1 MNYNLSIILC
11 ILLICLLL
19 AVVAETIYI
28 VRYKNNKKKKKSD
41 VVSDLATELIKIKKE
56 NDFGAVKEKDVILID
71 DYLNTVKEILSVYE
85 SSRNKIVSYRT
96 RRKLL
101 YNTILIIPIISKY
114 TNIYFDYDTTSKI
127 LSKKSDKDIMTLLLE
142 AYNSF
147 SLEAPEAFNDLIL
160 ASLLLSDNR

>member
-147 SLEAPEAFNDLIL
+147 SLDLIF
-160 ASLLLSDNR
+160 SLNKIVDGIIA